1 MKLEAITAKNN
12 VEDLLLQHIKIHQ
25 KYLDQT
31 SENRKKVHGKKLYMK
46 LKSWLIP
53 TEIFT
58 MGQIT
63 NYADYLLKTA
73 KQVHKAATN
82 KYTLFRYIFI
92 FFICFTLCLN

>member
-31 SENRKKVHGKKLYMK
+31 SENRKKYMARNYTWNWSLGLY
-46 LKSWLIP
+46 

-58 MGQIT
+58 MGQTT